1 MANSPKPEVA
11 TARQLFLYGAGDGKR
26 IVGTQ
31 ALVEA
36 TGVHEQTIRKHLP
49 KWLKE
54 AEELLSNTS
63 ELGVSLSLS
72 AIEIESH
79 QADMSHLRQD
89 IDSIKFEM
97 NSLDDVIEK
106 LAGIC
111 EKFSLNTENGDAALK
126 IFDSYL
132 RASLNKSHLRGQFLS
147 AEKRWIELSNISALK
162 DITVTKEKTLAVGRA
177 KIKLKGEESEASAP
191 TPVARGGVFARPA
204 IDTET
209 VVED

>member
-79 QADMSHLRQD
+79 QADMSHLRHD

-132 RASLNKSHLRGQFLS
+132 RASLNKSHLRGQFLA

-162 DITVTKEKTLAVGRA
+162 DITITKEKTLAVGRA
-177 KIKLKGEESEASAP
+177 KLKLKGEESEASAP
-191 TPVARGGVFARPA
+191 IPVARGGIFARPA

-209 VVED
+209 VEDD